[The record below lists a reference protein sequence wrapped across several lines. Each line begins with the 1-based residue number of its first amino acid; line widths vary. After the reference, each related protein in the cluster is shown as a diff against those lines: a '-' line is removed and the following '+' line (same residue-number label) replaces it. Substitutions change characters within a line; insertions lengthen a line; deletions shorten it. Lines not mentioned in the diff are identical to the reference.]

1 MRLTS
6 ATFHAKEAIPT
17 RYTCEGDDISPE
29 LSWSDA
35 PAQTK
40 CFVLVLHDPDAPR
53 ANGFVHWLVYNIPPS
68 VTHVEENVPR
78 QATVPGLGLQGKND
92 AGTIGYVG
100 PCPPRGMHRYF
111 FWLYALRK
119 QLDLPAGASYEQLK
133 SEMNAWIIE
142 DAELIGTYARRGR
155 TAA

>member
-1 MRLTS
+1 
-6 ATFHAKEAIPT
+6 
-17 RYTCEGDDISPE
+17 
-29 LSWSDA
+29 
-35 PAQTK
+35 
-40 CFVLVLHDPDAPR
+40 
-53 ANGFVHWLVYNIPPS
+53 
-68 VTHVEENVPR
+68 
-78 QATVPGLGLQGKND
+78 
-92 AGTIGYVG
+92 
-100 PCPPRGMHRYF
+100 MHRYF

>member
-6 ATFHAKEAIPT
+6 AAFNAKGTIPT

-68 VTHVEENVPR
+68 VTRVEENVSR

>member
-6 ATFHAKEAIPT
+6 AAFHAKGVIPT

-35 PAQTK
+35 PAETK
-40 CFVLVLHDPDAPR
+40 CFVLVLHDPDAPK
-53 ANGFVHWLVYNIPPS
+53 ANGFVHWLVYNIPPT
-68 VTHVEENVPR
+68 VTHIEENIPR
-78 QATVPGLGLQGKND
+78 QATVSGLGLQGKND
-92 AGTIGYVG
+92 AGTVGYVG
-100 PCPPRGMHRYF
+100 PCPPKGMHRYF
-111 FWLYALRK
+111 FRLYALRK
-119 QLDLPAGASYEQLK
+119 QLDLPPGASYEQLK